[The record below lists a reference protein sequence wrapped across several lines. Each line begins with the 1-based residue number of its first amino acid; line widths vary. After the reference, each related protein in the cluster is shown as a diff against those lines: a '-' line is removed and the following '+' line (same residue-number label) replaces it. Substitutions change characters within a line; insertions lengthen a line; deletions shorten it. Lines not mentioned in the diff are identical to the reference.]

1 MPTKTLPDKAEA
13 PAAAPDR
20 PTVKTG
26 VKAGVISSWP
36 RPAGN
41 RVIDPFDP
49 PLPRYSG
56 PQTIAHEEMPADARA
71 FMDRQLSFHGID
83 PESFR
88 RRWLDSARHGRA
100 MRISWVPERSFVEPA
115 QTFRHTWVRY
125 ALDGIVL
132 RPGAELTLETP
143 FGDPLELYVHRLTL
157 MEGARL
163 TVQGGAARLVV
174 GQLVGARPETAD
186 SIEPATLLLASAD
199 GRDGDPGAS
208 GGAGPMGSTDLP
220 DGGGGGGGKAGEPGL
235 NGMPLRDMA
244 VTVHTVTGRSR
255 LLVRPGRGGHGGS
268 GGSGGPGAYGHA
280 VAFHRMGRGGDG
292 GHGGEGGGGGAGGD
306 AGLLRLDVHVRQPGS
321 VFDLDVADGAPGAGG
336 DGGGGG
342 AGGIGL
348 PDGLTG
354 HAGRD
359 GAPGRPGRPALV
371 QWLRTG
377 E

>member
-1 MPTKTLPDKAEA
+1 MSTKTLPDKAEA
-13 PAAAPDR
+13 SAAVPEKPA
-20 PTVKTG
+20 V
-26 VKAGVISSWP
+26 VSSWP
-36 RPAGN
+36 RPAKN
-41 RVIDPFDP
+41 RVIDPFNP

-71 FMDRQLSFHGID
+71 FMDRQLSFLGID

-88 RRWLDSARHGRA
+88 RRWLDSARHGSA
-100 MRISWVPERSFVEPA
+100 IRISWVPERSFVEPA

-143 FGDPLELYVHRLTL
+143 FGDPVELYVHRLTL

-186 SIEPATLLLASAD
+186 SVEPATLLLTSAD

-208 GGAGPMGSTDLP
+208 GGH
-220 DGGGGGGGKAGEPGL
+220 AGEPGL

-255 LLVRPGRGGHGGS
+255 LLVRPGRGGNGG
-268 GGSGGPGAYGHA
+268 GGGNGGPGTYGHA
-280 VAFHRMGRGGDG
+280 VALYRMGRGGDG
-292 GHGGEGGGGGAGGD
+292 GHGGEGGDGGAGGD

-321 VFDLDVADGAPGAGG
+321 AFELDVADGAPGAGG
-336 DGGGGG
+336 MGGAGG